1 MDRSELTVG
10 HSVDR
15 WQWHANEMKFS
26 HLSCFILIC
35 IVGRYQAQRPSG
47 VQNVL
52 NIFRQVFRRP
62 SSGSSGSALN
72 DNQQS
77 VSVSTVFAFPEGA
90 YPISTAVQ
98 TVNFIA
104 ISFNLFFKIV
114 YLISLNLNR
123 FMEIFQ
129 LRLSTLL

>member
-1 MDRSELTVG
+1 
-10 HSVDR
+10 
-15 WQWHANEMKFS
+15 MKFS
-26 HLSCFILIC
+26 HLSFFILIC

-72 DNQQS
+72 NNQQS

-90 YPISTAVQ
+90 YPISTAVE
-98 TVNFIA
+98 TVNSITINLIYFLKLFIH
-104 ISFNLFFKIV
+104 
-114 YLISLNLNR
+114 LI
-123 FMEIFQ
+123 FI
-129 LRLSTLL
+129 